1 MATISGLILNIDE
14 DDNLLLMINGEE
26 TITNTSGLNVTYL
39 DDGYEDSSDEDY
51 SSDEEEEEEE
61 ELNEEDMVKT
71 AKKSI
76 KACRRCKLP
85 SNMRGRRSKR

>member
-1 MATISGLILNIDE
+1 MATISGFISNIDE
-14 DDNLLLMINGEE
+14 DNNLLLMINGEE

-61 ELNEEDMVKT
+61 ELNE
-71 AKKSI
+71 
-76 KACRRCKLP
+76 
-85 SNMRGRRSKR
+85 